1 MSVEATTELP
11 DAPFTLG
18 QFIAALI
25 DALGEAH
32 PAALTRLRQVVG
44 HRRARIRLDED
55 VVDVFYVADG
65 LLIQP
70 AVDNAGID
78 GEGATTSAAV
88 LALLDGHLEI
98 TDALLDGQ
106 LRVTGAAENIVRI
119 FIAIEILLDASARTP
134 ALQTLAARF
143 RAEKREHR
151 PGRPAGRPRNSWYP
165 FASGPGEYE
174 LLARLDLLL

>member
-1 MSVEATTELP
+1 MSVEATTGLP
-11 DAPFTLG
+11 GAPFTLG

-25 DALGEAH
+25 DALGKAH

-44 HRRARIRLDED
+44 HRRARIRLDGEA
-55 VVDVFYVADG
+55 VDVYYAADG
-65 LLIQP
+65 LVIQP
-70 AVDNAGID
+70 AGEDAGID
-78 GEGATTSAAV
+78 GEGATTSATV

-119 FIAIEILLDASARTP
+119 FIAIEILLDASARTA
-134 ALQTLAARF
+134 ALQTLAAKF

-151 PGRPAGRPRNSWYP
+151 QGRPAGRPGNLWYP
-165 FASGPGEYE
+165 FACGPGEYE
-174 LLARLDLLL
+174 LLAQLDLLL